1 MPLTLVK
8 PPQEPVTDAQLAAQI
23 ASGDRRALEALMRR
37 YNQRLYRVARSVLRN
52 EADAEEA
59 VQDAFFLAY
68 RAMDKFRADSKLSTW
83 LVRIVINESNRRLRK
98 NKRLSTWLEFTDD
111 AEYGNETAE
120 TGMNDFSSNQPQHA
134 AAQLDTRHLLEAG
147 IDQLPSL
154 FRAVF
159 VLRAVEEMT
168 VEETAAC
175 LNIPAATVRTR
186 YFRARGL
193 LRKSLARE
201 LGHSLTEAFAFAGE
215 RCDRIVAGVLARIDE
230 WQSGQV

>member
-8 PPQEPVTDAQLAAQI
+8 PPHEPIADSELVAQI
-23 ASGDRRALEALMRR
+23 AGGDRRALEALMRR
-37 YNQRLYRVARSVLRN
+37 YNQRLYRVARGILRN

-68 RAMDKFRADSKLSTW
+68 RAIGKFRADSTLSTW

-98 NKRLSTWLEFTDD
+98 SKRLSTWLEFTDD
-111 AEYGNETAE
+111 AEHGNETAE
-120 TGMNDFSSNQPQHA
+120 AGMNHFSSNQPQHA
-134 AAQLDTRHLLEAG
+134 VTQIETRRLIESG
-147 IDQLPSL
+147 IDQLPGL

-175 LNIPAATVRTR
+175 LNIPPATVRTR

-201 LGHSLTEAFAFAGE
+201 LGNSLTDAFAFAGE